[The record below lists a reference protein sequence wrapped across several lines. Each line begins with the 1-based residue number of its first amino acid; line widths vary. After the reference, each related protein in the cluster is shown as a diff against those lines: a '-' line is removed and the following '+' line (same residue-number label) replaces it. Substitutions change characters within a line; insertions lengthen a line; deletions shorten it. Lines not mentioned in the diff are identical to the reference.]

1 MRKLTIWSSFLH
13 VQKEQ
18 NTLTF
23 YGFDTQMAKL
33 YSRAVY
39 SKIRN
44 RLKLSTLFTATETE
58 EPTKYLVCYNN
69 PQKLSA
75 WAQHAFQVVADP
87 VGETYECE
95 CRLWDH
101 TGEDYKK
108 RCYILYYFI
117 CKVFV
122 RMK

>member
-1 MRKLTIWSSFLH
+1 M
-13 VQKEQ
+13 QKEQ

-23 YGFDTQMAKL
+23 YGFDTQMAKV

-39 SKIRN
+39 NELRK
-44 RLKLSTLFTATETE
+44 RLKLSTLFTASETE
-58 EPTKYLVCYNN
+58 QPTKYLVCYNN

-75 WAQHAFQVVADP
+75 WSQNAFQVVADP

-108 RCYILYYFI
+108 DVTYCTTFFAKFLFE
-117 CKVFV
+117 
-122 RMK
+122 